1 MNPYRMK
8 LSRLVILG
16 LASLAASFWVHIEN
30 LYKIAQRRH
39 ALKRARVYS
48 ASVGRP
54 VLNYGCEETDY
65 GDVNADIVERSVGN
79 FVMIEPSPAHLP
91 FPSKLFGAVVCNHV
105 IEHVPDPEVLRRDLE
120 RVADRVF
127 VVMPNPLFLWTWLW
141 PDHKWIFI
149 GEKTIRLGLIPRTP
163 KNTRFSKMKR
173 QILKKTPSGQS

>member
-8 LSRLVILG
+8 LSRLIILG

-91 FPSKLFGAVVCNHV
+91 FPPKLFGAVVCSHV

-127 VVMPNPLFLWTWLW
+127 MVMPNPLFLWTWLW

-149 GEKTIRLGLIPRTP
+149 GEKAIRLGD
-163 KNTRFSKMKR
+163 
-173 QILKKTPSGQS
+173 